1 MVITLKEA
9 AMAKATYH
17 KHQRVYV
24 KPVGT
29 WALIERVKPQ
39 WVKDVEQPVK
49 IYYDCGLGRDFTEA
63 ELSAEA
69 VEEVDAGRWR
79 VMRAR
84 NKWQSAE
91 ECAHH
96 PQPGTYPVI
105 VTDERDWGGWR
116 VPGAEYDRD
125 PARIEGQAR
134 LLVHAPRLLA
144 LAEAIARLAAEHPA
158 ADAEVVGLART
169 AADTVRSIRAA
180 PDQGPAALRA
190 AG

>member
-1 MVITLKEA
+1 
-9 AMAKATYH
+9 MAKAAYH

-49 IYYDCGLGRDFTEA
+49 VFYDCGLGRDFVEA
-63 ELSAEA
+63 ELAVEA
-69 VEEVDAGRWR
+69 VEEVEAGRWR
-79 VMRAR
+79 IMRAR

-96 PQPGTYPVI
+96 PQPGTYPVV

-116 VPGAEYDRD
+116 TPGAEYDRD
-125 PARIEGQAR
+125 PALVEGQAR
-134 LLVHAPRLLA
+134 LIVNAPRLLA
-144 LAEAIARLAAEHPA
+144 LAEALARLGAEDPD
-158 ADAEVVGLART
+158 ADAEVIALARK
-169 AADTVRSIRAA
+169 AAEIARSVRNR
-180 PDQGPAALRA
+180 PDEETPAFRA

>member
-1 MVITLKEA
+1 
-9 AMAKATYH
+9 MAKAAYH

-39 WVKDVEQPVK
+39 WVKDVEQPIK
-49 IYYDCGLGRDFTEA
+49 IFYDCGLGRDFVEG

-69 VEEVDAGRWR
+69 VEQIEGGRWR

-84 NKWQSAE
+84 NKWQSPE
-91 ECAHH
+91 ECAQH

-125 PARIEGQAR
+125 PALIEGQAR
-134 LLVHAPRLLA
+134 LIVHGPRLLA
-144 LAEAIARLAAEHPA
+144 LAEAIVRLGSEDPDAGVEVMAIARKSAE
-158 ADAEVVGLART
+158 
-169 AADTVRSIRAA
+169 TVRAIRAR
-180 PDQGPAALRA
+180 PDGEPALRA
-190 AG
+190 AE